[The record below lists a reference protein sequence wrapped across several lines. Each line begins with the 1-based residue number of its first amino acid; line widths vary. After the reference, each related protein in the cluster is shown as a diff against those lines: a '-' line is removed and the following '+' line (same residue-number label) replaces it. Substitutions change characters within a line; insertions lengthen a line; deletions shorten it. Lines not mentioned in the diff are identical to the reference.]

1 MASNEQKAQMPTIQG
16 FFGGASEALETVYR
30 FGVKAQERQD
40 ALDQELRQ
48 INGVTFFWNRSTC
61 RWQPLEVP
69 LIVPDDEPVPAPIKF
84 FTLDGLIDYIR
95 ENVEGTI
102 PSKDSGDRLILQVVN
117 ETTVKLR
124 GKPTTNHKERNIV
137 AYCEAHIPDIIFGRY
152 MDAETFNTMLLSKF
166 VQTATRE
173 ELFKVL
179 KSLTNEQSMQVAE
192 DGVSQVITVK
202 QGVSLA
208 SNCQFKNP
216 VPLAPMRT
224 FTEIEQPESNF
235 VLRVDKDASISLF
248 EADGGAWKN
257 EAVARIKEYLKQ
269 NLDGYPV
276 VVLA

>member
-1 MASNEQKAQMPTIQG
+1 MASNEQKVQIPTIQG

-30 FGVKAQERQD
+30 FGAKAQERQD

-102 PSKDSGDRLILQVVN
+102 PGKDSGDRLILQVVN

-137 AYCEAHIPDIIFGRY
+137 AYGAMVTAF
-152 MDAETFNTMLLSKF
+152 MDAINKAQTINPWHRVEEQPKIGVPVLVTYIGGNTGKVRCDLLAAYDGITWRYWEDEMLDE
-166 VQTATRE
+166 VT
-173 ELFKVL
+173 V
-179 KSLTNEQSMQVAE
+179 
-192 DGVSQVITVK
+192 VITHWM
-202 QGVSLA
+202 
-208 SNCQFKNP
+208 P
-216 VPLAPMRT
+216 
-224 FTEIEQPESNF
+224 IELP
-235 VLRVDKDASISLF
+235 
-248 EADGGAWKN
+248 
-257 EAVARIKEYLKQ
+257 KE
-269 NLDGYPV
+269 
-276 VVLA
+276 

>member
-1 MASNEQKAQMPTIQG
+1 MANTDQKTQMPQVQG
-16 FFGGASEALETVYR
+16 FFGGASETLETVYR
-30 FGVKAQERQD
+30 FGAKAQEKAD
-40 ALDQELRQ
+40 ALAQELKQ
-48 INGVTFFWNRSTC
+48 IDGVTFFWNRNNY
-61 RWQPLEVP
+61 RWEPLLVP
-69 LIVPDDEPVPAPIKF
+69 LIVPDDEPVPDSIKF

-102 PSKDSGDRLILQVVN
+102 PGKDSGDRLILQVVN

-124 GKPTTNHKERNIV
+124 GKPTTNHKERNTV
-137 AYCEAHIPDIIFGRY
+137 AWCEAHIPDIIFGRY
-152 MDAETFNTMLLSKF
+152 MDPDTFNTMLLSKF
-166 VQTATRE
+166 VETPTRE

-179 KSLTNEQSMQVAE
+179 KSLTNEQTMQVAE

-216 VPLAPMRT
+216 VPLAPIRT
-224 FTEIEQPESNF
+224 FTEIFQPESNF
-235 VLRVDKDASISLF
+235 VLRVDKEANIALF

-257 EAVARIKEYLKQ
+257 EAVARIKEYLKG